1 MTTFANAAIFRCTD
15 CAAGELCCAAKF
27 VLDCHKRCQLRP
39 SQPPNVLLSCPN
51 ENAVRVQVVRET
63 LGQAGRYLI
72 GGFIALAV
80 DIGVVTLGMQ
90 VRLPILV
97 ARVVGLL
104 AGVTT
109 TYFFNRRYTFSPQ
122 HKASFQDWGQYLLQ
136 QLMGTALNFAV
147 SSGLIYL
154 SDRVW
159 WQIWGAILAGA
170 AAGFCVNFFSARRQL
185 HR

>member
-1 MTTFANAAIFRCTD
+1 M
-15 CAAGELCCAAKF
+15 
-27 VLDCHKRCQLRP
+27 
-39 SQPPNVLLSCPN
+39 
-51 ENAVRVQVVRET
+51 RET
-63 LGQAGRYLI
+63 LQQAGRYLI
-72 GGFIALAV
+72 GAFIALAV

-90 VRLPILV
+90 AGLPVLA
-97 ARVVGLL
+97 ARSAGLL

-122 HKASFQDWGQYLLQ
+122 HPASLQDWGQYLLQ

-147 SSGLIYL
+147 SSGLIYV
-154 SDRVW
+154 SDREW
-159 WQIWGAILAGA
+159 WQVWGAVLVGA

>member
-1 MTTFANAAIFRCTD
+1 M
-15 CAAGELCCAAKF
+15 
-27 VLDCHKRCQLRP
+27 
-39 SQPPNVLLSCPN
+39 
-51 ENAVRVQVVRET
+51 RET
-63 LGQAGRYLI
+63 LQQAGRYLI
-72 GGFIALAV
+72 GAFIALAV

-90 VRLPILV
+90 AGLPVLA
-97 ARVVGLL
+97 ARSAGLL

-122 HKASFQDWGQYLLQ
+122 HPASLQDWGQYLLQ

-147 SSGLIYL
+147 SSCLIYV
-154 SDRVW
+154 SDREW
-159 WQIWGAILAGA
+159 WQVWGAVLVGA

>member
-1 MTTFANAAIFRCTD
+1 M
-15 CAAGELCCAAKF
+15 
-27 VLDCHKRCQLRP
+27 
-39 SQPPNVLLSCPN
+39 
-51 ENAVRVQVVRET
+51 RET
-63 LGQAGRYLI
+63 LQQAGRYLI
-72 GGFIALAV
+72 VAFIALAV

-90 VRLPILV
+90 AGLPVLA
-97 ARVVGLL
+97 ARSAGLL

-122 HKASFQDWGQYLLQ
+122 HPASLQDWGQYLLQ

-147 SSGLIYL
+147 SSGLIYV
-154 SDRVW
+154 SDREW
-159 WQIWGAILAGA
+159 WQVWGAVLVGA